1 VKEFIGEILE
11 NRNLNNKIFLLKV
24 KVNMRDCIIY
34 PGQFAMLLISDTF
47 DPFLRRPMSFYDVSE
62 NLIEFL
68 YQIVGR
74 GTELLSKKE
83 KGEKISFIAPLGNY
97 FPLLKEGEKILLVGG
112 GMGIS
117 PLNFLIDFYRNKIDF
132 YSFLGFSSYIQ
143 KEVYENFSKYSKEMI
158 ISTEDGSLG
167 YKGKI
172 LDFIPEDLYSFDK
185 IISCGPL
192 PMLKELYKRVDEK
205 DKLIF
210 SLEERMACGIGI
222 CLSCAVEGKD
232 KMLHI
237 CKEGPIFSA
246 LEVSFNE

>member
-1 VKEFIGEILE
+1 MKEFIGEILE

-172 LDFIPEDLYSFDK
+172 LDFIPEDL
-185 IISCGPL
+185 
-192 PMLKELYKRVDEK
+192 
-205 DKLIF
+205 
-210 SLEERMACGIGI
+210 
-222 CLSCAVEGKD
+222 
-232 KMLHI
+232 
-237 CKEGPIFSA
+237 
-246 LEVSFNE
+246 